1 MPQQAISPSKLRS
14 SRNYDT
20 GDLDDLLSIASTPRN
35 TAQAPTAPVLAA
47 LPSVADSVASIEPLQ
62 PATRNDIFKRY
73 IEFEEAISAA
83 AAKMSGAE
91 NDVLGFALTT
101 RPGTNGIEDLAKQ
114 AINMMIYNA
123 KKQFSNQYNTLSI
136 EVSEV
141 LAATGQENWQKAFEQ
156 PPVRARRGINTPDD
170 PLAPRRTG
178 IPVDLEKIWAYLEK
192 TYGGEAGQVALYK
205 QLAPL
210 LIRRLHLNDKDMRR
224 TANAVIAYQNIR
236 SEPASYGSKTGPYK
250 LYERRDVNEVFDA
263 LSHVFEWSG
272 LDALSLALKPERHK
286 IGDYSFTFESR
297 EKFTF
302 PGLEIVAF
310 KDSLDWK
317 FSKPAA
323 EKLQLFLGQFGT

>member
-1 MPQQAISPSKLRS
+1 MSQREIESSKPATR
-14 SRNYDT
+14 RIYDT

-35 TAQAPTAPVLAA
+35 VGLAHAVSAQPPMAYVAPGTTSVEAP
-47 LPSVADSVASIEPLQ
+47 PPTS
-62 PATRNDIFKRY
+62 RNEIFKRY
-73 IEFEEAISAA
+73 IEFEEAISVA
-83 AAKMSGAE
+83 AAKMSKAE
-91 NDVLGFALTT
+91 SDALGFALTT
-101 RPGTNGIEDLAKQ
+101 RPSTNGIADLAKQ

-141 LAATGQENWQKAFEQ
+141 LAATGQENWQKAFDEM
-156 PPVRARRGINTPDD
+156 PVRARRGINQGSEPT
-170 PLAPRRTG
+170 LQRRPEV
-178 IPVDLEKIWAYLEK
+178 PVDLDRIWAYLER
-192 TYGGEAGQVALYK
+192 TYGGEAGQAALYK

-224 TANAVIAYQNIR
+224 TTTAVIAYQSIR
-236 SEPASYGSKTGPYK
+236 SEPARFGSKTGPYK

-286 IGDYSFTFESR
+286 IGDYGFTFESR

-323 EKLQLFLGQFGT
+323 EKLQLFLGHFGT